1 MRKLLFTILCAAAV
15 VAANAQ
21 GTLNFLNLGQ
31 PVKELATDMPIGA
44 GFTAQLHMAEG
55 TTPGDAIGDPAD
67 FITGPNG
74 PTGLF
79 NGGTI
84 TINGVSG
91 PGPVNLM
98 VHASNA
104 DGTIFGWSAP
114 FEQPLGGHGTPP
126 AVTPGLAMGTF
137 YVDVIPEPSHIA
149 LALLGGA
156 ALLFS
161 RRRK

>member
-31 PVKELATDMPIGA
+31 PVKDAATDMPIGA

-55 TTPGDAIGDPAD
+55 MNPAGTVGGPAD
-67 FITGPNG
+67 FITGPDG

-84 TINGVSG
+84 TIDGVSG
-91 PGPVNLM
+91 PGPVDLM
-98 VHASNA
+98 VYASNA
-104 DGTIFGWSAP
+104 DGTIFGWSDP
-114 FEQPLGGHGTPP
+114 FSQPLGGHGTP
-126 AVTPGLAMGTF
+126 
-137 YVDVIPEPSHIA
+137 
-149 LALLGGA
+149 
-156 ALLFS
+156 
-161 RRRK
+161 